1 MWRAEFI
8 GAWAVLLLGLF
19 IIVFSLPLQYYTELG
34 PGPGF
39 LPLLLGIGIL
49 IGGVIEIVKVYLKKS
64 KAEQEVFLTP
74 RSKLGFQML
83 GLIVVGFL
91 LIPVAGISI
100 ALSLCTAAAMKVI
113 GKHKLFTCGL
123 TAVGSAIF
131 IYFVFGQ
138 WLGIPLPKGLIGF

>member
-8 GAWAVLLLGLF
+8 GAWAVLLLGIF
-19 IIVFSLPLQYYTELG
+19 ITAFSLQYEYYSDLG

-49 IGGVIEIVKVYLKKS
+49 LGGAIEVVKTFKAKKKAES
-64 KAEQEVFLTP
+64 KAFLTP

-83 GLIVVGFL
+83 GLIIVGFL
-91 LIPVAGISI
+91 LIPVLGISI

-113 GKHKLFTCGL
+113 GKHKTLTCVL
-123 TAVGSAIF
+123 TAVGSTIC
-131 IYFVFGQ
+131 IYFIFGQ
-138 WLGIPLPKGLIGF
+138 WLDIPLPKGLIGI

>member
-8 GAWAVLLLGLF
+8 GAWAVLLFGIF
-19 IIVFSLPLQYYTELG
+19 ITVFSLQYEYYTELG

-49 IGGVIEIVKVYLKKS
+49 IGGVIEVVKAFLAKKKIES
-64 KAEQEVFLTP
+64 GAFLTP
-74 RSKLGFQML
+74 RSKLGLQML
-83 GLIVVGFL
+83 GLIIVGFL
-91 LIPVAGISI
+91 LIPVLGISI

-113 GKHKLFTCGL
+113 GKHKVSTCVL
-123 TAVGSAIF
+123 TAVGSAIA
-131 IYFVFGQ
+131 IYYIFGQ